1 MGKTLCRF
9 VVITCAVV
17 GLIGS
22 DTSVVRAKKQA
33 PQGAQGLLSIGKAGP
48 NAIDLK
54 IRTDKPEGQ
63 PLEAGDSV
71 VLHVRAS
78 RECYIT
84 AIYVSAKGDAVVLFP
99 NSKTPGNLIK
109 PEQEYTLFGESSGIK
124 LKVSD
129 TMKEGRIV
137 FFASAAPLSL
147 VPLKAAQGQACISIE
162 HTAAE
167 EIGTLK
173 QKIEVLAKDEGFNRI
188 VLQLKAR
195 GTKGGSLNLMGL
207 PSSVGSDKPEDI
219 TGVQGVKDQDAKP

>member
-9 VVITCAVV
+9 VVIVCVVV

-22 DTSVVRAKKQA
+22 DSSVVLAKKQA

-63 PLEAGDSV
+63 PLNAGDSV

-78 RECYIT
+78 RECYLT

-99 NSKTPGNLIK
+99 NSKTPDNLIK
-109 PEQEYTLFGESSGIK
+109 PEKEYTLFGESSGIK
-124 LKVSD
+124 LRISD

-137 FFASAAPLSL
+137 FFASATPLSL
-147 VPLKAAQGQACISIE
+147 APLKAPQGQACIAIDS
-162 HTAAE
+162 AAGE
-167 EIGTLK
+167 EIATLK
-173 QKIEVLAKDEGFNRI
+173 EKIEVLAKDDGFNRI

-195 GTKGGSLNLMGL
+195 GAKGGSLNLMGL

-219 TGVQGVKDQDAKP
+219 TGVQGVRDQAPKQ